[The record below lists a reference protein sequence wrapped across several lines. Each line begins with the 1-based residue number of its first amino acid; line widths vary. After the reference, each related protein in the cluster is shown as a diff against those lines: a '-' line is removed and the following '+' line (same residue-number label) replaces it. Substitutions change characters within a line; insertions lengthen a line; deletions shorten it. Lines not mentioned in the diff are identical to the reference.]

1 MALTL
6 RAQILA
12 VPILLTALAFAV
24 LGAAAYRFASR
35 LILDGEDRALQT
47 QLAQAEAFFEAQTQ
61 GLADRARELADRSDL
76 WSHMGRGGADHPVVQ
91 DLLPWKVRWDL
102 DWIELVDPQGW
113 ERARMDDAANP
124 VSGFEPPPRAEPEV
138 EALVR
143 LGLSGITLGSV
154 LRTGGR
160 TLLVGIAPVRRP
172 SDARITGVVL
182 VGRRVD
188 NELMGRLARL
198 LGTRVALFGPGGEPV
213 ARSDPRF
220 APDCARCHGRPEA
233 VRTQGFHSTFVA
245 VPTRNPL
252 LPGDRR
258 LGMAALTVG
267 GAPLG
272 IVVAEHD
279 LALAFASLRRAVATM
294 GVVAALFSLA
304 GLLALDR
311 AVRWIVGPVRAL
323 ATATRRRAVG
333 DMTGEV
339 AVQGAREIRVLAEAF
354 NAMTRRLERANREQ
368 QELRQ
373 ALEVRVRERTRAL
386 EEAVERLITV
396 RELGR
401 HLPRTADPFGVLRA
415 AVRLAA
421 EAVGA
426 RTACVLARS
435 EADPD
440 RWSLA
445 GAYGRI
451 EPAGRDV
458 RFPPELPLAE
468 RATPSGVVL
477 DPGPGTGLLDPVS
490 GARVRTLAAVPVPL
504 PEQDRAEALLVLY
517 DPEGRPAFG
526 RRDLDVLLPF
536 GREVGAVYQTAR
548 LHLAQQRATL
558 EIVQSLVNTIEAK
571 DPYTRGHSQRVTRLA
586 LAAAQEMGLETQ
598 AMEVLRQAAML
609 HDIGKIALR
618 HEVLHKPSGLDPA
631 EIDLVRQHP
640 LTGARILEPLS
651 WLEDVAQVVLQHHER
666 PDGKGYPLGMGGEDL
681 RVESRILAVADAY
694 DAMTSDRPYRR
705 GLGRDEALAELHRG
719 AGTQF
724 DAAAVEALEAALRD
738 EGS

>member
-1 MALTL
+1 MAPTL

-24 LGAAAYRFASR
+24 LGTAAYRFASR

-47 QLAQAEAFFEAQTQ
+47 QLAQAEAFFETQTQ

-76 WSHMGRGGADHPVVQ
+76 WSHMGRGGVDHPVVQ

-188 NELMGRLARL
+188 DELMGRLARL
-198 LGTRVALFGPGGEPV
+198 LGTRVALFGPRGKPV

-279 LALAFASLRRAVATM
+279 LAPAFASLRRAVATM

-373 ALEVRVRERTRAL
+373 ALEVRVRERT
-386 EEAVERLITV
+386 
-396 RELGR
+396 
-401 HLPRTADPFGVLRA
+401 
-415 AVRLAA
+415 
-421 EAVGA
+421 
-426 RTACVLARS
+426 
-435 EADPD
+435 
-440 RWSLA
+440 
-445 GAYGRI
+445 
-451 EPAGRDV
+451 
-458 RFPPELPLAE
+458 
-468 RATPSGVVL
+468 
-477 DPGPGTGLLDPVS
+477 
-490 GARVRTLAAVPVPL
+490 
-504 PEQDRAEALLVLY
+504 
-517 DPEGRPAFG
+517 
-526 RRDLDVLLPF
+526 
-536 GREVGAVYQTAR
+536 
-548 LHLAQQRATL
+548 
-558 EIVQSLVNTIEAK
+558 
-571 DPYTRGHSQRVTRLA
+571 
-586 LAAAQEMGLETQ
+586 
-598 AMEVLRQAAML
+598 
-609 HDIGKIALR
+609 
-618 HEVLHKPSGLDPA
+618 
-631 EIDLVRQHP
+631 
-640 LTGARILEPLS
+640 
-651 WLEDVAQVVLQHHER
+651 
-666 PDGKGYPLGMGGEDL
+666 
-681 RVESRILAVADAY
+681 
-694 DAMTSDRPYRR
+694 
-705 GLGRDEALAELHRG
+705 
-719 AGTQF
+719 
-724 DAAAVEALEAALRD
+724 
-738 EGS
+738 